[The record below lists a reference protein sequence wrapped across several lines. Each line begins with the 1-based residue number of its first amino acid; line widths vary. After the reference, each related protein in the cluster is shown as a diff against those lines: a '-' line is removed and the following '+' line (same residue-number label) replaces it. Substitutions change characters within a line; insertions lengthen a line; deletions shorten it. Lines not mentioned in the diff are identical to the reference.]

1 MYNIPI
7 VTKKII
13 NAWLLML
20 VVFFICAPNFT
31 RQSFIDGPKA
41 LALQPFRSLTPF
53 RLPLLSSPFLPLKVF
68 PLITMLKQNAISNV
82 FISPLKLPYKR
93 FERTFFSPQCFIL
106 PLKAP
111 ILRFPHTGRIF
122 MVA

>member
-13 NAWLLML
+13 NTWLLML
-20 VVFFICAPNFT
+20 VVFFICTPNFT
-31 RQSFIDGPKA
+31 RKFFIDGPKA

-53 RLPLLSSPFLPLKVF
+53 KMPLLSPLFLPLKVF
-68 PLITMLKQNAISNV
+68 PLKAMLKQNAISNG

-111 ILRFPHTGRIF
+111 ILRFLHTSRIF